1 MKVFCFGD
9 IHIGSSRYS
18 FVEQQEDRISEWV
31 VDAVKGYGCE
41 RVIFLGDVFKDRMHS
56 GRDKDK
62 AWEIFKG
69 IAGVCDV
76 VVIAGNHDYYDKQCR
91 ESGLKVFRG
100 LEGVEVVDGGVVVES
115 VGGKELLYVPWSWVV
130 SEGRCRIEG
139 YVAFGHFEL
148 KEAVRWEGSDQVDLE
163 YLSGV
168 DLVVSGHLHFRKRV
182 GNVVY
187 PGVVFQ
193 RSFGDGIEVG
203 GVVVDLDT
211 LKCEWV
217 DGYGVK
223 MLEAED
229 AEVLGECGRGC
240 YVRVKDMKVVE
251 KVKELGVVGVEYI
264 PERINSYDAERFKDW
279 DKEIKELDLWSM
291 LDEYGKSVLGV
302 GEREIEWLKSVC
314 GRKEQGI

>member
-31 VDAVKGYGCE
+31 IDAVKVYDCKK
-41 RVIFLGDVFKDRMHS
+41 VVFLGDVFKNRMHS

-62 AWEIFKG
+62 AWEIFKE
-69 IAGVCDV
+69 IAGACDV
-76 VVIAGNHDYYDKQCR
+76 VMVAGNHDYYDKQCK

-100 LEGVEVVDGGVVVES
+100 LEGVEVIDEGVVRES
-115 VGGKELLYVPWSWVV
+115 VSGRELLYVPWVWTV
-130 SEGRCRIEG
+130 SEGRCRIG
-139 YVAFGHFEL
+139 GHVIFGHFEL
-148 KEAVRWEGSDQVDLE
+148 KEAVRWEGSDQVGLE
-163 YLSGV
+163 YLSSV
-168 DLVVSGHLHFRKRV
+168 NLVISGHLHFRKKV

-223 MLEAED
+223 MVEVDD
-229 AEVLGECGRGC
+229 AGVLGECGREC

-251 KVKELGVVGVEYI
+251 KVKELGIVGVEYV
-264 PERINSYDAERFKDW
+264 PEQVNSYDAEKFRNW
-279 DKEIKELDLWSM
+279 DKEIKNLDLWSM
-291 LDEYGKSVLGV
+291 LDEYGKSVLEV

-314 GRKEQGI
+314 GREE